1 MGGIH
6 LAHSPYHGA
15 AVMSPIALSDT
26 QLDIIMAAA
35 KPLSPSDRDV
45 FLRRVAA
52 ALASEPLLGDGLVAR
67 TCRQV
72 FSEHWVAPELD
83 PRVGVGKHG
92 R

>member
-1 MGGIH
+1 
-6 LAHSPYHGA
+6 
-15 AVMSPIALSDT
+15 MSPIALSDT